1 MTFKEKRIILNKM
14 GWKVESENPL
24 EISRSDGSYAVGVAA
39 IYAMETI
46 ITTYDDLE
54 YIDKIINDLNN

>member
-1 MTFKEKRIILNKM
+1 MTFKEKRVILTKM

-24 EISRSDGSYAVGVAA
+24 EISNADGSYAVGQAA

-46 ITTYDDLE
+46 ISIYNDLE
-54 YIDKIINDLNN
+54 YIDKIIDDLDN

>member
-24 EISRSDGSYAVGVAA
+24 EISHSDGSYAVGMAA

-46 ITTYDDLE
+46 ITTYNDLVDM
-54 YIDKIINDLNN
+54 DKRINDLNE